1 MQTAEKSRVEVN
13 TVNSTVSIPH
23 WGITLRTLFGAA
35 LEAWPDGK
43 PGERR
48 EFAVFHKEKQIAV
61 IQVQQHNDST
71 IS

>member
-1 MQTAEKSRVEVN
+1 MQTAEKCRVEVN

-35 LEAWPDGK
+35 LEAWPEGQ

-48 EFAVFHKEKQIAV
+48 EFTVLHKEKQIAV
-61 IQVQQHNDST
+61 IQVQQHNETT